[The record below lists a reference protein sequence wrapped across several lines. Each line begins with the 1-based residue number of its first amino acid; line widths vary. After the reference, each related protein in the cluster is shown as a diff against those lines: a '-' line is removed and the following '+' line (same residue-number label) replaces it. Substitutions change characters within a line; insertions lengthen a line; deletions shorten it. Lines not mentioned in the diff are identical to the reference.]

1 MTTATLL
8 LCRTEAK
15 SLEFQ
20 RAVEAQLGRGV
31 GTIISPAFRIE
42 DIETKPAKT
51 SYDHLI
57 FTSANGALRAD
68 QLGLRSISTVF
79 CVGPATTSK
88 AKAMGFETIDAGGD
102 VNELTSTIK
111 TQNVKGTLLHVSGE
125 HVAGDLIGDLAQAN
139 IQVER
144 LVAYR
149 QVPLPPTP
157 EFSNCLESGAPKVL
171 PFFSPRATLIL
182 EGVNA
187 GSNTY
192 IIAISEAVADCLG
205 DRCKFDITI
214 AQSPNF
220 KAILDAT
227 CAKLV
232 S

>member
-20 RAVEAQLGRGV
+20 RAVETKVGHGV
-31 GTIISPAFRIE
+31 ETIISPAFRIE

-57 FTSANGALRAD
+57 FTSANGALRAG

-79 CVGPATTSK
+79 CVGPASASK
-88 AKAMGFETIDAGGD
+88 ARALGFEAIDVGGD

-111 TQNVKGTLLHVSGE
+111 TQNLKGSLLHVSGE
-125 HVAGDLIGDLAQAN
+125 HVAGDLIGDLGQAN

-149 QVPLPPTP
+149 QVPLPPTT

-192 IIAISEAVADCLG
+192 IIAMSEAVADCLG

-214 AQSPNF
+214 VQSPNF
-220 KAILDAT
+220 RAMLDAT

>member
-1 MTTATLL
+1 MTAATLL

-20 RAVEAQLGRGV
+20 RAVEANLGGTV
-31 GTIISPAFRIE
+31 ETIISPAFRIE
-42 DIETKPAKT
+42 DIEIKPAKT

-57 FTSANGALRAD
+57 FTSANGALRGE
-68 QLGLRSISTVF
+68 QLGLKSTSVVY

-88 AKAMGFETIDAGGD
+88 AKALGFDAVDAGGD
-102 VNELTSTIK
+102 VRDLVSSIK
-111 TQNVKGTLLHVSGE
+111 AQNVKGSLLHVSGE
-125 HVAGDLIGDLAQAN
+125 HVAGDLIGDLGRAN

-157 EFSNCLESGAPKVL
+157 EFSDCLESGAPKVL

-192 IIAISEAVADCLG
+192 IIAMSEAVADCLG

-214 AQSPNF
+214 AASPNF
-220 KAILDAT
+220 QAMLDAT